1 MLVQMQVYLMEQLI
15 RLKFTLFQHFTIAIF
30 ELSIISQV
38 KYFWV
43 TADSRYSFKIKTLIK
58 TQHIN
63 NFHKLYQL
71 HTQTVWPIL

>member
-1 MLVQMQVYLMEQLI
+1 MQGYLMEQLI
-15 RLKFTLFQHFTIAIF
+15 RLKFTLFQHAKTDTIAIF
-30 ELSIISQV
+30 ELNIISQV